1 MISKFIKKALVL
13 IGLFVVIIAGYSV
26 VHYNSRAQAISREE
40 KKLMGSATLPVVY
53 SMIGSYQ
60 TNEMHGYT
68 MEMNQADMRDNIIA
82 IHSSRAIELVIDA
95 SGQQVANMTYEI
107 TDPETGRQVVSDDV
121 IFWEEGGVLKGRAE
135 VEEVESDKD
144 YFFHMVM
151 QTEEESEIHYYALL
165 KYESNSDMV
174 KQVEFIRE
182 FSDKLLNQEEAL
194 DYILP
199 YIEPNPANANDNLGS
214 VDITASFSQFTYQNL
229 GIRRTTE
236 PVIIVKDM
244 TAQAGSYIL
253 KFQAQAEN
261 EYGVKETYDIEE
273 FYRVC
278 IRDGRIY
285 LIKYNRTMNQVY
297 DTKLANTSP
306 NRMNLGILESTDVIY
321 QASNSGKYISFVNEG
336 SLYQMS
342 IDDNRVTQVFSFTD
356 EEDGDGIRDTY
367 DSHAINLIHTEE
379 NGNMDFLV
387 YGYMNRGEH
396 EGKSGVVLYRYDAE
410 KNEVNERVFIPSNRS
425 YEVLGTVVGKL
436 STITEDNMLYIYLN
450 DNIYTVDIEGKSY
463 SETVSNVRRQDLA
476 ISNDGK
482 LISWRDG
489 TALRVLN
496 LESGQTRKVE
506 GSENVRLVPLGFVGE
521 DFVYG
526 AAKKQNVY
534 NDKFGDETVLMSS
547 VSIMDAQSKV
557 VKKYKK
563 SDRYILDA
571 DVSDTMVDMTLVKKV
586 GTKVNSV
593 GYQKTGKDQIVNNV
607 EAESKGVSI
616 GTITTERKEQE
627 VVINYT
633 RSVVSKD
640 EVKFVK
646 PQKNSTSADNAL
658 NMEQTV
664 VEDGHY
670 YVYGTGTLNSVCT
683 SKARAKEA
691 ANDCKGYVSDG
702 KGNRVYSY
710 IETFK

>member
-586 GTKVNSV
+586 GTRVNSV